1 MTRKPLSLLVHLV
14 QAPWCIA
21 GLLLLLGTLFSWQIA
36 LLNIRQQ
43 QQEKIS
49 LTVTE
54 LASVR
59 ARLEGVVFNVLSATA
74 GIAGV
79 IAHSGDIPQDLFA
92 ALSKQAIDDHPYIR
106 NIGIAPNDV
115 ITQIYPMEGN
125 RQAIGLRYADNP
137 VQDEDVRRARQTG
150 QPIFSGPHQLVQ
162 GGTGLIARVP
172 VFTKATADTETFAR
186 YWGGVSVVTNV
197 EALFDAAEV
206 GSTKTVAIELLK
218 IAEKRDGEDLLLRGG
233 REGSYAAQVPVCM
246 PVKIPGA
253 QWQLCG
259 VPTQGWPK
267 FSALRSPLFV
277 IGLINT
283 CFLSVFVGW
292 LVGRPQRVQRHNR
305 QLQQQVD
312 ERAKA
317 EEELRFSEQKYAS
330 IFHLMP
336 DMVGITRQEDGCF
349 LEINAGFTRVSGWSA
364 EEVIGQTSLKLGL
377 WPLEV
382 RRQALALLT
391 ERGTLENFPFLLRVK
406 SGEQRHA
413 LMFLTPITL
422 HGQDCLY
429 FMARDI
435 NELKLAQLHLEREQ
449 ARLRN
454 LLQTVPALIWMKD
467 MQGCYLSC
475 NSRFE
480 RFVGRA
486 EADVIGSSD
495 YDLFEQEQADF
506 FRAHDHKAI
515 DLGRPSVNEEWVTY
529 ADDHHRELLETIK
542 TPVYDAGGQLLG
554 VLGVAWDITDKKRI
568 EEELVQ
574 ERTRFLNLVDSVD
587 GIVWEADAQT
597 LGFTYVSREA
607 ERLLGY
613 PLDEWLTEGFWEQH
627 LHPDDRQHSQ
637 AATVKATAN
646 GEDHELSYRF
656 LGQDG
661 RVVWIQDRVRVVR
674 ENGQPRWR
682 RGIMVDITGEKEN
695 ESRRLAL
702 EHQLRQAQK
711 IEAIGRL
718 AGGVAHDFN
727 NQLSV
732 IFGYADLLQQGQM
745 PEEKRHSYTNQ
756 IIRAATQAR
765 DITRQL
771 LAFSRQEVISPQVLD
786 LNLLVKGMQKGLG
799 RLIREDIRF
808 EVRTAPNLWPIYM
821 DPTQV
826 DQILMNLIVNARDA
840 MAGPGLLS
848 IETANIRL
856 DEAKLAQYVGLVAG
870 DYVQLQVQDT
880 GSGMG
885 PETMLHIF
893 EPFYTTKETGKGTGL
908 GLAMV
913 YGIVRQNRGLVQV
926 ESVLGQGST
935 FTVTLPRGQG
945 TTNGDHHPPKPLV
958 ETAGHVGIILLV
970 EDEVTVRQMAQ
981 DILEESGFT
990 VLVAASPAEALRI
1003 CADPQQHI
1011 DLLLS
1016 DVIMPEMNG
1025 RELCTRIR
1033 AQRPGLKTVFMSGYA
1048 GDLLNEEGDCQV
1060 PLVKKP
1066 FTIQVL
1072 LATINEQFRTP
1083 SREG

>member
-1 MTRKPLSLLVHLV
+1 MTRKPLPALSHLI
-14 QAPWCIA
+14 QTPWCLTA
-21 GLLLLLGTLFSWQIA
+21 LTLLFGTLISWQVA
-36 LLNIRQQ
+36 LLNSQQ
-43 QQEKIS
+43 QRQEKQS
-49 LTVTE
+49 QAVSE

-79 IAHSGDIPQDLFA
+79 IAHGGDIPQDLFA
-92 ALSKQAIDDHPYIR
+92 ALSQQAIDAHPYIR

-115 ITQIYPMEGN
+115 ITQIYPIEGN
-125 RQAIGLRYADNP
+125 RQAIGLRYAANP
-137 VQDEDVRRARQTG
+137 SQHEDVRQARQTG
-150 QPIFSGPHQLVQ
+150 KPIISGPHQLVQ

-172 VFTKATADTETFAR
+172 VFTTAHAGTEPFAR
-186 YWGGVSVVTNV
+186 YWGGVSVVTKV
-197 EALFDAAEV
+197 DALLDAAEV
-206 GSTKTVAIELLK
+206 RSTPAFAIELLK
-218 IAEKRDGEDLLLRGG
+218 IAETEEGSDTLLRGG
-233 REGSYAAQVPVCM
+233 DDGPMPNPVPVCM
-246 PVKIPGA
+246 PVKVPGA
-253 QWQLCG
+253 QWQLCAA
-259 VPTQGWPK
+259 PREGWPQ
-267 FSALRSPLFV
+267 FSALRSPLFF
-277 IGLINT
+277 IGLLNT
-283 CFLSVFVGW
+283 AFLSAFIGW
-292 LVGRPQRVQRHNR
+292 LVGRPQRIQGHNR
-305 QLQQQVD
+305 QLQQQIN

-336 DMVGITRQEDGCF
+336 DMVGITRLEDGCF
-349 LEINAGFTRVSGWSA
+349 LEINAGFTHVSGWSA

-377 WPLEV
+377 WTLEV
-382 RRQALALLT
+382 RKQALALLT
-391 ERGTLENFPFLLRVK
+391 EYGILENFPFLLRVK
-406 SGEQRHA
+406 SGELRHA
-413 LMFLTPITL
+413 LMFLTPIAL
-422 HGQDCLY
+422 HGQNCLY

-486 EADVIGSSD
+486 EGDIVGHND
-495 YDLFEQEQADF
+495 FDLFEREQAEF
-506 FRAHDHKAI
+506 FRAHDQKAI
-515 DLGRPSVNEEWVTY
+515 DLGRSSVNEEWVTY
-529 ADDHHRELLETIK
+529 ADDQHRELLETIK
-542 TPVYDAGGQLLG
+542 TPVSDAGGQLLG

-597 LGFTYVSREA
+597 LAFTYVSREA

-613 PLDEWLTEGFWEQH
+613 PINDWLSEGFWEQH
-627 LHPDDRQHSQ
+627 LHSEDRQHTH
-637 AATVKATAN
+637 AATVKATVN

-656 LGQDG
+656 LGKDG
-661 RVVWIQDRVRVVR
+661 NVVWIQDRISVVR
-674 ENGQPRWR
+674 ENNQPRWR
-682 RGIMVDITGEKEN
+682 RGIMVDITQEKAN
-695 ESRRLAL
+695 ESSRLTL
-702 EHQLRQAQK
+702 ENQLRQAQK

-732 IFGYADLLQQGQM
+732 IFGYADLLQQGRVA
-745 PEEKRHSYTNQ
+745 EEKRHSYTNQ

-771 LAFSRQEVISPQVLD
+771 LAFSRQEMISPQVLD

-808 EVRTAPNLWPIYM
+808 EVRTAPDLWPIYM

-840 MAGPGLLS
+840 LAGPGQLS
-848 IETANIRL
+848 IETANISL
-856 DEAKLAQYVGLVAG
+856 DDADLSQYAELPAG
-870 DYVQLQVQDT
+870 DYVQLLVRDT
-880 GSGMG
+880 GSGMSA
-885 PETMLHIF
+885 ETMLHIF

-908 GLAMV
+908 GLATV

-926 ESVLGQGST
+926 ASVLGQGST
-935 FTVTLPRGQG
+935 FTVTLPRGQD
-945 TTNGDHHPPKPLV
+945 TANGEQQTVKESAEKPR
-958 ETAGHVGIILLV
+958 HSGIILLV
-970 EDEVTVRQMAQ
+970 EDEATVRQMAQ

-990 VLVAASPAEALRI
+990 VLVATSPAEALRI
-1003 CADPQQHI
+1003 CADPQQPI

-1048 GDLLNEEGDCQV
+1048 GDVLNEEGDCQV
-1060 PLVKKP
+1060 PLLKKP
-1066 FTIQVL
+1066 FTIQAL
-1072 LATINEQFRTP
+1072 LAAIVEQLKAV
-1083 SREG
+1083 EKN